1 MNENLALYAGSSQTE
16 EEDVFSIPSS
26 QNHMEQPKTE
36 KPQEKRAKQT
46 PTWATPP
53 SRKIKYSETASLE
66 AKITK
71 TKDSIKKLKRHTENK
86 TCPKSLQY
94 AARTNIPPDDEFKNE
109 IKAIKQTA
117 EQAFVHAL
125 SKFHH
130 RRLGRQESQL
140 SKKSQSAP
148 KSKGFNKPLQ
158 ERNVTTAKA
167 KSAARTNNLEQI
179 QEQLNEM
186 REMMYKMQKCV
197 NNKTVEHYHCLF
209 SEYST
214 TETGLSKKQKSVTN
228 PKKAKIQSKKRKER
242 RKIALVKRSLKKT
255 HKRETHKKSVKPKPD

>member
-1 MNENLALYAGSSQTE
+1 MFSASQAA
-16 EEDVFSIPSS
+16 
-26 QNHMEQPKTE
+26 KT
-36 KPQEKRAKQT
+36 
-46 PTWATPP
+46 TWS
-53 SRKIKYSETASLE
+53 SRKLKSHKKSAPNKHQHGPHCQAGKENTVRLLLSKQKSLRQ
-66 AKITK
+66 K
-71 TKDSIKKLKRHTENK
+71 TIKKLKRHTENK

-94 AARTNIPPDDEFKNE
+94 AARANIPPDDEFKNE

-214 TETGLSKKQKSVTN
+214 TETGLSKKQ
-228 PKKAKIQSKKRKER
+228 E
-242 RKIALVKRSLKKT
+242 
-255 HKRETHKKSVKPKPD
+255 